1 MMQAGDATPDQVAKF
16 MTSAAQAMT
25 KNPQMG
31 GSRPKQ
37 QGVAAPNQP
46 SGTQDYSARMAD
58 ELKKYEDENAISLPP
73 GYKEGM
79 DRIQRMEGRL
89 EQMMAA
95 NQKVM
100 QAATQSA
107 QAGAKMANQAG
118 QDHVEVIRQA
128 TSNNLDTAQ
137 RQYNLPD
144 SDAGIFMQFAGERGY
159 TAEDFA
165 DKTLTM
171 KVMEDFANMKNSP
184 ELGRLQEMDR
194 RRQAFMTAQN
204 QGAGAAP
211 ASNQEITDLQR
222 LGAKAASQAIR
233 KGQIGRG

>member
-1 MMQAGDATPDQVAKF
+1 MAGK
-16 MTSAAQAMT
+16 
-25 KNPQMG
+25 
-31 GSRPKQ
+31 
-37 QGVAAPNQP
+37 
-46 SGTQDYSARMAD
+46 
-58 ELKKYEDENAISLPP
+58 
-73 GYKEGM
+73 
-79 DRIQRMEGRL
+79 
-89 EQMMAA
+89 
-95 NQKVM
+95 
-100 QAATQSA
+100 SA
-107 QAGAKMANQAG
+107 Q
-118 QDHVEVIRQA
+118 DHAEVIRQA

-144 SDAGIFMQFAGERGY
+144 SDASLFMQFAGERGY

-184 ELGRLQEMDR
+184 ELGRLQELDR

-222 LGAKAASQAIR
+222 LGAMAASQAIQ